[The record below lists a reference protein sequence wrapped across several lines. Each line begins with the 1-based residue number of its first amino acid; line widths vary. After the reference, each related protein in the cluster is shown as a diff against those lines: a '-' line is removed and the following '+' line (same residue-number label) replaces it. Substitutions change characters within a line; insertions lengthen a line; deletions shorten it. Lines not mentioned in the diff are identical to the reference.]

1 MKNFIYIIL
10 ILSTFIPVI
19 DISYAQH
26 QNVTGKNISQQF
38 HREISQTYETDYLI
52 YLPEGYESDSKQW
65 PLVLFL
71 HGAGERGANIEFVKR
86 NGPPRL
92 IEEGQQF
99 PFILVSPQCPERSIW
114 DNKLLIALLDEIES
128 RYNIDKS
135 RLYLTGLS
143 MGGHAT
149 WSLAIQYPERFAA
162 IIPVCARGYSQDVY
176 VLKDVPVWVF
186 HGEKDDIVPIS
197 DGKKMVDALER
208 EGGNIR
214 FTIYPEANHD
224 AWTETYNNPEIYEW
238 LLGHSLEDRK

>member
-1 MKNFIYIIL
+1 MKNFIFIIL
-10 ILSTFIPVI
+10 ILSTFVPVI
-19 DISYAQH
+19 YISFAQH

-38 HREISQTYETDYLI
+38 HREVSQTYETDYLI

-71 HGAGERGANIEFVKR
+71 HGAGERGADIEFVKR
-86 NGPPRL
+86 NGPPKL
-92 IEEGQQF
+92 IEEGQNF

-114 DNKLLIALLDEIES
+114 DNNLLIALLDEIES
-128 RYNIDKS
+128 KYNVDKN
-135 RLYLTGLS
+135 REYLTGLS

-162 IIPVCARGYSQDVY
+162 IIPICARGYSQDVY

-186 HGEKDDIVPIS
+186 HGEKDDIVPIT
-197 DGKKMVDALER
+197 DGEKMVRALKEV
-208 EGGNIR
+208 EGNVK

-224 AWTETYNNPEIYEW
+224 AWTETYNNLEIYKW
-238 LLGHSLEDRK
+238 LLRHSLEGKR

>member
-1 MKNFIYIIL
+1 MKNLIDIIL
-10 ILSTFIPVI
+10 ILSTFILVI
-19 DISYAQH
+19 DTSFAQYK
-26 QNVTGKNISQQF
+26 NVTGKNILQKF
-38 HREISQTYETDYLI
+38 HREVSQTYETNYFI

-71 HGAGERGANIEFVKR
+71 HGAGERGADIEFVKR
-86 NGPPRL
+86 NGPPKL
-92 IEEGQQF
+92 VEEGRSF
-99 PFILVSPQCPERSIW
+99 PFILVSPQCPERTIW

-128 RYNIDKS
+128 KYNIDKS
-135 RLYLTGLS
+135 RVYLTGLS

-186 HGEKDDIVPIS
+186 HGEKDDIVPIT
-197 DGKKMVDALER
+197 DGEKMVRALR
-208 EGGNIR
+208 EAGGNVM

-224 AWTETYNNPEIYEW
+224 AWTETYNNLEIYEW
-238 LLGHSLEDRK
+238 LLSHSLEDRK